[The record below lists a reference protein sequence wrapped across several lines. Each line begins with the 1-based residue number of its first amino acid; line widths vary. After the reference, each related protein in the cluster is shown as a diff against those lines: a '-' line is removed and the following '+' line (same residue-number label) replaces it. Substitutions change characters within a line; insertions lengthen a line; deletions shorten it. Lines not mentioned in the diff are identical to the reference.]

1 MYDINLGV
9 KKPDLKKLRATVGML
24 FQYPEYQ
31 LFEETVIKDV
41 AFGPIN
47 FGKSKEEAYSLAEE
61 ALRLVGLDVAE
72 VSQKSPFELSGGEK
86 RRAAIAGVIAC
97 KPKILVLDEPTAGLD
112 PIGKREML
120 HLITSLKNSFVK
132 TIIMISHN
140 MDEISEFCD
149 RVIVLNEGKLMSDST
164 PQELFA
170 DESRLAG
177 TGLAL
182 PHTAHIRQLLA
193 DCGIQLQGDTL
204 SANALAKA
212 ISRALGGAR

>member
-1 MYDINLGV
+1 
-9 KKPDLKKLRATVGML
+9 
-24 FQYPEYQ
+24 
-31 LFEETVIKDV
+31 
-41 AFGPIN
+41 
-47 FGKSKEEAYSLAEE
+47 
-61 ALRLVGLDVAE
+61 
-72 VSQKSPFELSGGEK
+72 
-86 RRAAIAGVIAC
+86 
-97 KPKILVLDEPTAGLD
+97 
-112 PIGKREML
+112 ML